1 MEFIV
6 EGLNFS
12 LNFCRVYHTSGALG
26 HVYGH
31 ARQLEVIVGTFE
43 IFH

>member
-1 MEFIV
+1 M
-6 EGLNFS
+6 EGLKFS
-12 LNFCRVYHTSGALG
+12 LNFCWVYHTSGALG